1 MCIDGKKWWKNSKF
15 WIFFAVNQLNIL
27 LLLLAAKSWI
37 QKLFITEFSVFIHL
51 TLMCRL
57 FQIYVIDS
65 ADKKRFEETGLVSM
79 MHSSHI
85 YMKILSDETDENDL
99 NVIPLISIKS
109 LDHQSPDCD
118 CVWAGAVRADR
129 RGESKRCSGAHLCQQ
144 AGSGHGVTGQW
155 DRRRTQ
161 PAHVPGP
168 WVADSGLL
176 SCVWGGSSGLTE
188 CHLWFITFSS
198 DRS

>member
-1 MCIDGKKWWKNSKF
+1 MY
-15 WIFFAVNQLNIL
+15 
-27 LLLLAAKSWI
+27 
-37 QKLFITEFSVFIHL
+37 
-51 TLMCRL
+51 RL

-65 ADKKRFEETGLVSM
+65 ADKKRFEETGLVSL

-85 YMKILSDETDENDL
+85 CMKIQSDETDDNDL
-99 NVIPLISIKS
+99 NVIPLKSINS
-109 LDHQSPDCD
+109 LDHRSPDWD

-144 AGSGHGVTGQW
+144 AGSGHGVTGQR
-155 DRRRTQ
+155 DRRGTQ

-176 SCVWGGSSGLTE
+176 SCVRGGSSGLTE
-188 CHLWFITFSS
+188 RRLWFITFSS
-198 DRS
+198 DSS